1 MNSTPDAPH
10 LKRTLGL
17 RDMVLFVVTAGT
29 GLQWCATAAT
39 AGASSLL
46 VWLCGGLAMFLPLSV
61 CVVFLS
67 SRYPDEGGLYVWS
80 KRAFGPFA
88 GFMTGWTY
96 WTANLPYF
104 PSVLYFTAGSAL
116 YWSGQRDA
124 VAGASPR
131 YFIGFS
137 LGALLVALALNLR
150 GMTVAKWLN
159 NIGGYARWAATAL
172 LVVLGIG
179 SWWRFGS
186 ATTFNRHTVVPGFR
200 LDDAIFWATI
210 AFAWTGIEAISL
222 MGGEIREPKRTIP
235 AALAIG
241 APMTAVI
248 YLLGTGSVLISLPPE
263 HTNALYG
270 VLEAISSDAKRLG
283 LSSVIPIGALCASLA
298 GLGSV
303 CLWLGAVAR
312 IPFVAGIDRY
322 LPKSFAKLHP
332 KYGTPTVAI
341 LTQTVLAALFALLG
355 QAGTSVRGA
364 YTVLVDMT
372 VVAGVLPFV
381 PLFGAAIK
389 LSGGAP
395 VAGEA
400 RIPGGR
406 ITIVAMALIGLA
418 TTLAAI
424 GLAFVPSSEEP
435 NPGLA
440 ALKVVGM
447 TAVLLLTGA
456 AIYAAGR
463 ARARRM
469 DAEQPLK
476 AAAQTPMPGSRAP
489 DIGGI
494 HGL

>member
-1 MNSTPDAPH
+1 MSPTSDAPH
-10 LKRTLGL
+10 LIRTLGL

-29 GLQWCATAAT
+29 GLQWCATAAA
-39 AGASSLL
+39 AGPSSLL
-46 VWLCGGLAMFLPLSV
+46 AWVIGGLAMFLPLSV

-104 PSVLYFTAGSAL
+104 PSVLYFAAGSAL

-124 VAGASPR
+124 VAGASPG
-131 YFIGFS
+131 YFVGFS
-137 LGALLVALALNLR
+137 LGALLVSFALNLR
-150 GMTVAKWLN
+150 GMTVAKWLT

-172 LVVLGIG
+172 LVMLGIAN
-179 SWWRFGS
+179 WRHSGS
-186 ATTFNRHTVVPGFR
+186 ATAFDRHSVVPGFR

-222 MGGEIREPKRTIP
+222 MGGEIREPRRTIP

-248 YLLGTGSVLISLPPE
+248 YLLGTGSVLVSLPPE

-270 VLEAISSDAKRLG
+270 VLEAISDDAKRLG
-283 LSSVIPIGALCASLA
+283 LSPLIPLGALCVSLA

-341 LTQTVLAALFALLG
+341 LWQTVLAALFALLG

-364 YTVLVDMT
+364 YAVLVDMT
-372 VVAGVLPFV
+372 VIAGVLPFV

-389 LSGGAP
+389 LSGGVP
-395 VAGEA
+395 TAGEV

-406 ITIVAMALIGLA
+406 VTVVVMALIGLA

-424 GLAFVPSSEEP
+424 AMAFVPSSEET

-440 ALKVVGM
+440 ALKVAGM

-456 AIYAAGR
+456 AIYLTGR
-463 ARARRM
+463 TRARRA
-469 DAEQPLK
+469 DLAN
-476 AAAQTPMPGSRAP
+476 AARGRA
-489 DIGGI
+489 
-494 HGL
+494 